1 MQVIMTEDQYV
12 FNNNIFNVE
21 LIKENGKYQVLYICQ
36 MCNESYTT
44 SNGAKSHKCPKA
56 KTIQTTQLVDIL
68 PVNLKK
74 DESPEFKNAIENLLR
89 FICVSNVPLRALDDE
104 FFRRALFFLN
114 KDFDFPKRTI
124 MTKRLELLANIIRED
139 NYKKL
144 SDQKISLLFDSA
156 KKWSK
161 EYQALIAYT
170 VKGLYLIFLEQTQDN
185 KVNSIS
191 PLIIHA
197 IEKFKKY
204 NTTIVAICTDN
215 DNTNKKTFDPDK
227 GIIQKLSNDYF
238 IRQPCAAH
246 TGELAINDMFGKGC

>member
-1 MQVIMTEDQYV
+1 
-12 FNNNIFNVE
+12 
-21 LIKENGKYQVLYICQ
+21 

-156 KKWSK
+156 RKWSK

-170 VKGLYLIFLEQTQDN
+170 VKGLYLIFLEQTRDN
-185 KVNSIS
+185 KANSIS

-197 IEKFKKY
+197 IEKFKS
-204 NTTIVAICTDN
+204 
-215 DNTNKKTFDPDK
+215 
-227 GIIQKLSNDYF
+227 IIQLLSLYAPIMTIQTKKHLIQIKESFKNYQMITSLDNHM
-238 IRQPCAAH
+238 QP
-246 TGELAINDMFGKGC
+246 TLGN